1 MADLENGEIS
11 REVFVNEE
19 IYQQG
24 LEQVSACP
32 WFFVGYD
39 GQVPQP
45 GDPFQSRMRTEA
57 VRDPMRRFELR

>member
-1 MADLENGEIS
+1 M
-11 REVFVNEE
+11 NEE
-19 IYQQG
+19 ICQQG